1 MKLALVF
8 GLQQGNALKPRLQGI
23 KDNLNIDCFDS
34 VPLFIDTALKRNS
47 IYDRI
52 LVLNNSCI
60 GRGATDAQFLEL
72 VYEAGLVVAAGMLC
86 VTFGSSYLGIV
97 KLLSA
102 VYGGSMLVS

>member
-52 LVLNNSCI
+52 LVLSTKMNEKTIN
-60 GRGATDAQFLEL
+60 DL
-72 VYEAGLVVAAGMLC
+72 Y
-86 VTFGSSYLGIV
+86 SYWG
-97 KLLSA
+97 KT
-102 VYGGSMLVS
+102 

>member
-52 LVLNNSCI
+52 LVLSTKMNEKTINDLYTYWGKTS
-60 GRGATDAQFLEL
+60 RDTE
-72 VYEAGLVVAAGMLC
+72 VVMLC
-86 VTFGSSYLGIV
+86 KAGQMMLRQRFFLI
-97 KLLSA
+97 LL
-102 VYGGSMLVS
+102 